1 MTNIRYQLIVVYS
14 LLTLKNTRST
24 FIICHDINELRN
36 DFEGGIF
43 LSSKSTPY
51 VLITPGFILL
61 IVFLVLPLISI
72 IWPTFYD
79 GAFTFESYLSF
90 FSSSFNRTI
99 LWRTIKLSLIV
110 TLWCILLGLP
120 TAYFI
125 AKTDRKWR
133 SLMMGL
139 VLFPLLTNSVV
150 RSFAWINILGT
161 NGILNRLLLQ
171 FGLINEP
178 IRMLYTEFAIVI
190 GSIYLFLPLMITTLV
205 GILENIDTEMVE
217 AAETLGA
224 NPLVAFVKVILPLS
238 VPGIIVGSVLV
249 FTGTL
254 TAYTTPQLLGGNQ
267 NMMMSTFL
275 YQQAMTLGNWQNAG
289 VIALIMIVTTIL
301 VMNSFNWFAARIDRR
316 GGDIHA

>member
-1 MTNIRYQLIVVYS
+1 MSSKNVPYLIV
-14 LLTLKNTRST
+14 
-24 FIICHDINELRN
+24 
-36 DFEGGIF
+36 
-43 LSSKSTPY
+43 
-51 VLITPGFILL
+51 TPGFILL
-61 IVFLVLPLISI
+61 VVFLVLPLISV

-79 GAFTFESYLSF
+79 GAFTLESYFSF
-90 FSSSFNRTI
+90 FMDSYNRTI
-99 LWRTIKLSLIV
+99 LWRTIKISLLV
-110 TLWCILLGLP
+110 TLVTVIFGLP

-125 AKTDRKWR
+125 ARNNRKWR

-161 NGILNRLLLQ
+161 NGIINRFLLSV
-171 FGLINEP
+171 GWISEP
-178 IRMLYTEFAIVI
+178 IRMLYSEFAITV
-190 GSIYLFLPLMITTLV
+190 GSVYLFLPLMITTLV
-205 GILENIDTEMVE
+205 GILENIDTEIVE

-224 NPLVAFVKVILPLS
+224 SPLTAFVKVIWPLS
-238 VPGIIVGSVLV
+238 IPGVIVGSILV

-275 YQQAMTLGNWQNAG
+275 YQNAMTLGNWQDAG
-289 VIALIMIVTTIL
+289 VIALIMIVTTVL
-301 VMNSFNWFAARIDRR
+301 VMNLFNWIATRVDRR